1 MASYGMIF
9 DLDGTLAY
17 TLEDIATAVNNTL
30 SKLGYK
36 TRTKA
41 EILKFINNGA
51 RELVRRALP
60 KTVQDVEFI
69 VDSAL
74 DVYGEEYSKCYLE
87 KTQVYDGITEVLAEQ
102 KKNGVKLAVLS
113 NKQDAFVKNIV
124 YTLFGKKLFTV
135 VQGQASG
142 MIAKPDPTSTLQAC
156 KQMGVKPS
164 NCLFIGDSD
173 VDIQTAQ
180 NAQITSIGVAW
191 GYRERE
197 VLEEAQADFIVETP
211 ADLYNVLTEQI
222 SKMKQASKS
231 KK

>member
-1 MASYGMIF
+1 MASYGIIF

-17 TLEDIATAVNNTL
+17 TLDDIATAVNNML

-51 RELVRRALP
+51 RELVRRSLP

-87 KTQVYDGITEVLAEQ
+87 KTQAYEGIYDVLKEQ
-102 KKNGVKLAVLS
+102 KKNGIKLAVLS
-113 NKQDAFVKNIV
+113 NKQDRFVKDII
-124 YTLFGKKLFTV
+124 YTLFGKKLFSH
-135 VQGQASG
+135 VQGQAD
-142 MIAKPDPTSTLQAC
+142 MPAKPDPESALFVC

-164 NCLFIGDSD
+164 NCIFVGDSD
-173 VDIQTAQ
+173 VDIKTAK
-180 NAQITSIGVAW
+180 NAQMTSVGVSW
-191 GYRERE
+191 GYREIG
-197 VLEEAQADFIVETP
+197 VLKEAQADFIVEET
-211 ADLYNVLTEQI
+211 AELQALLDDEI
-222 SKMKQASKS
+222 SKRKQMAKLKS
-231 KK
+231 

>member
-1 MASYGMIF
+1 MASYGIIF

-41 EILKFINNGA
+41 EVLQFVNNGA
-51 RELVRRALP
+51 RELIRRALP
-60 KTVQDVEFI
+60 KTVQDIEFI

-87 KTQVYDGITEVLAEQ
+87 KTQAYEGIAEVLTEQ

-113 NKQDAFVKNIV
+113 NKQDEFVKNII
-124 YTLFGKKLFTV
+124 YSLFGKKLFTV
-135 VQGQASG
+135 VQGQAG
-142 MIAKPDPTSTLQAC
+142 MPTKPDPASALFIC

-164 NCLFIGDSD
+164 NCIFVGDSD
-173 VDIQTAQ
+173 VDIKTAQ
-180 NAQITSIGVAW
+180 NAQMTSIGVAW

-197 VLEEAQADFIVETP
+197 VLEKAQANFIVETP
-211 ADLYNVLTEQI
+211 ADLYNILNEQI
-222 SKMKQASKS
+222 SKIKQAAKS